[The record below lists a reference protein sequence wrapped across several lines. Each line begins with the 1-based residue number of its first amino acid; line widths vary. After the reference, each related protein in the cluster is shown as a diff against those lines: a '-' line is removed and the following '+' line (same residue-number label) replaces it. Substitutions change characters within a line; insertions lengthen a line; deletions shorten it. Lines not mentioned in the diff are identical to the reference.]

1 MFSGARVSSFIGGL
15 MVGRIERVPLREVW
29 KNEAKDF
36 TGWLYENLE
45 VLGEEL
51 DLDLTADAKEK
62 SIGSFS
68 ADIIAE
74 DASGQKVLI
83 ENQLEKTNHG
93 HLGQILTY
101 ISNLDAKTA
110 IWISSDPRP
119 EHMRAVE
126 WLNETGSG
134 VRFYL
139 IKVEAY
145 RIGNSEPAAKFTVVT
160 GPSEKTEIV
169 GDEKKE
175 MEERHRL
182 RYDFWKSLL
191 EKAKQ
196 KTSLHG
202 NISPGTANWIGA
214 GSGVR
219 GLGFN
224 YAVTYKFGQAEL
236 YIDRGKDSDDEN
248 KRIFDELHSHKVE
261 IEKEFGDSLRWERLE
276 DRRASRISRRFEYAG
291 LNDKEKWGKLQD
303 EMIDAMIRLERSLKS
318 HIKNIKF

>member
-1 MFSGARVSSFIGGL
+1 
-15 MVGRIERVPLREVW
+15 MVGRMEKVPLREVW
-29 KNEAKDF
+29 KKEAKDF

-51 DLDLTADAKEK
+51 DLDLTPDEKEK
-62 SIGSFS
+62 SVGSFS
-68 ADIIAE
+68 ADITAE
-74 DASGQKVLI
+74 DGSGRKVLI
-83 ENQLEKTNHG
+83 ENQLEKTDHV

-101 ISNLDAKTA
+101 ISNLEAKVA

-134 VRFYL
+134 VLFYL
-139 IKVEAY
+139 VRVEAY
-145 RIGNSEPAAKFTVVT
+145 RIGSSEPAAKFTVVT

-175 MEERHRL
+175 MAERHKL
-182 RYDFWKSLL
+182 RYDFWESLL
-191 EKAKQ
+191 EKSKQ
-196 KTSLHG
+196 KTNLHS

-236 YIDRGKDSDDEN
+236 YIDRGKESDDEN
-248 KRIFDELHSHKVE
+248 KRIFDELHV
-261 IEKEFGDSLRWERLE
+261 
-276 DRRASRISRRFEYAG
+276 
-291 LNDKEKWGKLQD
+291 
-303 EMIDAMIRLERSLKS
+303 
-318 HIKNIKF
+318 

>member
-1 MFSGARVSSFIGGL
+1 MI
-15 MVGRIERVPLREVW
+15 GRIERVSLREVW
-29 KNEAKDF
+29 KKEAKDF

-51 DLDLTADAKEK
+51 DLDLTPDQKERNV
-62 SIGSFS
+62 GSFS
-68 ADIIAE
+68 ADITAE
-74 DASGQKVLI
+74 DSSGQKVLI
-83 ENQLEKTNHG
+83 ENQLEKTDHV

-101 ISNLDAKTA
+101 ISNLDAKIA
-110 IWISSDPRP
+110 IWVSSDPRP
-119 EHMRAVE
+119 EHIRTIE

-134 VRFYL
+134 VKFYL
-139 IKVEAY
+139 VKVEAY

-169 GDEKKE
+169 GGEKKE
-175 MEERHRL
+175 MAERHRL

-191 EKAKQ
+191 ERSKQ

-236 YIDRGKDSDDEN
+236 YIDRGKDCDEEN
-248 KRIFDELHSHKVE
+248 KRIFDELQSHKAE
-261 IEKEFGDSLRWERLE
+261 IEKDFGDKLRWERLD
-276 DRRASRISRRFEYAG
+276 DRRASRISKRIDCAG
-291 LNDKEKWGKLQD
+291 LGDQDKWPKLQD
-303 EMIDAMIRLERSLKS
+303 DMVDAMVRLEKALKK
-318 HIKNIKF
+318 HIRNLKV